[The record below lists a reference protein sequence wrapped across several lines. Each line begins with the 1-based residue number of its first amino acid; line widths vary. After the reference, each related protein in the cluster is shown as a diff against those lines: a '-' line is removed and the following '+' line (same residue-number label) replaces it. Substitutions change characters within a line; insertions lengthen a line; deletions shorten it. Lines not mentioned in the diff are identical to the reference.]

1 MAKQKPIELMHCY
14 YDTSDGNT
22 CGTCCNLREFRY
34 NSKRLRKC
42 IAYGGLHSSKADWAN
57 RCPTWDEMCL
67 VKDIF
72 WQDDECVIQFHPPK
86 SEYVNLH
93 PYCLHLWKKIGE
105 KADLPPKEFV

>member
-42 IAYGGLHSSKADWAN
+42 IAYGGLHSSKADWAKRWSACGLYGKAVPGQLVSDTAKAMFGRIGVAQLEPN
-57 RCPTWDEMCL
+57 CDGQMTMEALKDETT
-67 VKDIF
+67 
-72 WQDDECVIQFHPPK
+72 
-86 SEYVNLH
+86 
-93 PYCLHLWKKIGE
+93 
-105 KADLPPKEFV
+105 AD